1 MKGQSQNEGDGIR
14 TRKSKKWAWVLAGI
28 VTVVGLAVF
37 LTPVY
42 LSSDG
47 FRRLILTKIDRST
60 GGTATIGEMTVGWLK
75 GVRISDFT
83 FRDKAG
89 WTHVNIGGIDTH
101 PHLGA
106 LLGGALALGQ
116 TTIDRPRIEIDL
128 RKQPAPVARAT
139 RENRPS
145 SAQTAGLA
153 LLGDLAIND
162 GSIHLTDRNGKIV
175 QVTHLNS
182 KLSVRSPGQPSHVEV
197 AMVIAD
203 AGDEAKVRA
212 AGTVT
217 PAKESGWTLKGTSG
231 DVVVEVNDLK
241 LDSLAAVFELVGV
254 QLQAKGLVSADIKG
268 VLKDGQ
274 METVTAAIT
283 GQDLDITG
291 IALNEDRIQTSRLD
305 VRAKLA
311 QSGQTIRIDQLKAQT
326 DWASLT
332 ATGTMPI
339 SAKSMSDLLQT
350 DSAYDLKGTFDC
362 NLPALLSQMPNTFA
376 LKEGMQITAG
386 RATGTASSSTQ
397 GGRATIAVQTEVVGV
412 AGTVDGKELSLSE
425 PVVANLR
432 LSADDKK
439 TQLDALEVTASFA
452 RINASGDFEQI
463 DYDGRIDLTTFQA
476 EMGKFANLGPYQMA
490 GAIVSQGRISIQDSN
505 VATTGS
511 ASVTDLVLASADGN
525 SVSEPQANIDF
536 AVNMDKVNQAL
547 AIDRIDIKGGF
558 GNLSAKGGTVPMGE
572 TSSVPMKVDVTAQ
585 NLDLAKMKPY
595 AVLFASFPKN
605 MDLAGIAQSQIAVAG
620 QKGKYRLQTAETHI
634 QDFRLVAPEKEPFEQ
649 AQVTLLFDVQIDPN
663 AKAIN
668 VEKFELQSPQ
678 ITIRKGQFK
687 KTSEGNTAKV
697 QGTIEGDC
705 DWAAVGHL
713 ASPFLPE
720 GLTLG
725 GKRALAVNFASTYP
739 ADDPN
744 MLLANL
750 DATTLTGFDK
760 AEYKGL
766 NVGSTDLDIRIDKGM
781 MTIAPFTSTVNNG
794 QLKFAARA
802 NFKEKSPRLQTP
814 EPMMLAKGIEL
825 NKEMTAQLLQYVN
838 PLFANVTGIS
848 GIADFECE
856 RLAIPLAGGMQKE
869 VEVVGTIAANNVL
882 LEASGLLDEILKA
895 TGQSLRGQRLTLRPT
910 RIALQNGVV
919 RYDDMQ
925 IDVGDNPINFSGTIG
940 LDERLAMT
948 VTLPWTL
955 KGRTARV
962 GREDRGGPRIEV
974 SLGGTIRNPKL
985 DLGRLLQDQLFR
997 GLGELLK

>member
-1 MKGQSQNEGDGIR
+1 MKGQSQGKADRIR
-14 TRKSKKWAWVLAGI
+14 VRRSKKWPWVLAGL
-28 VTVVGLAVF
+28 VTAVGLAVF

-42 LSSDG
+42 LSSNG
-47 FRRLILTKIDRST
+47 FRRLIQTKIDRST
-60 GGTATIGEMTVGWLK
+60 GGTTAIGKLTVGWLK
-75 GVRISDFT
+75 GVRISDFS

-89 WTHVNIGGIDTH
+89 WTHVDIGGIDTQ
-101 PHLGA
+101 PRLGA

-116 TTIDRPRIEIDL
+116 TTIDRPRIAIDL

-139 RENRPS
+139 RESRPS
-145 SAQTAGLA
+145 SAKTASLA
-153 LLGDLAIND
+153 FLGDLAIND
-162 GSIHLTDRNGKIV
+162 GSIHLTDRSGKTV
-175 QVTHLNS
+175 QVANLDS
-182 KLSVRSPGQPSHVEV
+182 QLSVRSPGQPSHVEL

-203 AGDEAKVRA
+203 AGHEAKVRA

-241 LDSLAAVFELVGV
+241 LDSLAAVFELAGV
-254 QLQAKGLVSADIKG
+254 ELQAKGQVSADIKG
-268 VLKDGQ
+268 TLKDGQ
-274 METVTAAIT
+274 MEAVTATIT

-291 IALNEDRIQTSRLD
+291 AALNGDRVQTSHLD
-305 VRAKLA
+305 VRASLA
-311 QSGQTIRIDQLKAQT
+311 QSGQTVHIDLLEAHT

-332 ATGTMPI
+332 ATGTMPT
-339 SAKSMSDLLQT
+339 SAKSMSDLLKT

-386 RATGTASSSTQ
+386 RATGTASTITQ

-425 PVVANLR
+425 PVVANLK

-452 RINASGDFEQI
+452 KINASGDFEQI
-463 DYDGRIDLTTFQA
+463 NYDGRIDLTTFQA
-476 EMGKFANLGPYQMA
+476 ELGKFANLGPYQMA
-490 GAIVSQGRISIQDSN
+490 GAVVSQGRISIQDSN
-505 VATTGS
+505 VAATGS

-525 SVSEPQANIDF
+525 SVSEPQANVDF
-536 AVNMDKVNQAL
+536 AINLDKVKQAL
-547 AIDRIDIKGGF
+547 AIDHIDIKGGF
-558 GNLSAKGGTVPMGE
+558 GNLSVKSGTIPTGE
-572 TSSVPMKVDVTAQ
+572 TSPVPMKVDVAAQ

-595 AVLFASFPKN
+595 AVLFASFPEN
-605 MDLAGIAQSQIAVAG
+605 MNLAGIARSQIAVTG
-620 QKGKYRLQTAETHI
+620 QKKKYRIQTADTHI
-634 QDFRLVAPEKEPFEQ
+634 QDFKLLAPEKEPFEQ
-649 AQVTLLFDVQIDPN
+649 EQVTLLFDVQIDPN

-678 ITIRKGQFK
+678 IKITKGQFER
-687 KTSEGNTAKV
+687 TQQDQTTRV
-697 QGTIEGDC
+697 QGTLEGEC
-705 DWAAVGHL
+705 DWAAVGQV
-713 ASPFLPE
+713 ASGFLPE
-720 GLTLG
+720 GLELAG
-725 GKRALAVNFASTYP
+725 QCPLALDFVSTYP
-739 ADDPN
+739 VDDPN
-744 MLLANL
+744 GLMANL
-750 DATTLTGFDK
+750 DGTTSTGFDS
-760 AEYKGL
+760 ALYKGL
-766 NVGSTDLDIRIDKGM
+766 NVGPTNVEIRIKKGL
-781 MTIAPFTSTVNNG
+781 MTITPFTTTVNNG
-794 QLKFAARA
+794 QFNFAAKA
-802 NFKEKSPRLQTP
+802 DFKEKTRFLRTS

-856 RLAIPLAGGMQKE
+856 RLAIPLAGGMEKE

-919 RYDDMQ
+919 RYDNMQ

-940 LDERLAMT
+940 LDERLDMT

-962 GREDRGGPRIEV
+962 DREDRAGPRIEV
-974 SLGGTIRNPKL
+974 SLGGTVTRPKL
-985 DLGRLLQDQLFR
+985 DLSRLLQNQILR
-997 GLGELLK
+997 GLESLF